1 MMWNLYKITSE
12 YMWKTHI
19 EYVVW
24 DSMQQALD
32 EYETYID
39 EMYRV
44 EKIELVKNN
53 IKIQKGLTDLSTKD

>member
-1 MMWNLYKITSE
+1 
-12 YMWKTHI
+12 
-19 EYVVW
+19 
-24 DSMQQALD
+24 MQQALD